1 MGLFKKKVKESFQ
14 PNYTDKL
21 PLVPF
26 KILETDIP
34 IYSDPECKQQVPEGR
49 ILILLGLGPD
59 EKVVEEEIVPTRLRY
74 QKDQYVTWSFNS
86 KKVWED
92 CWYIDPRTGE
102 ITKAWGLHVEF
113 TGAVISSETVAA
125 NRDHLQDLETR
136 TLERLKEQAE
146 RLTSTTSV
154 HVH

>member
-1 MGLFKKKVKESFQ
+1 NRPGFRHSCSIGKFVYNRCRVGYHPERLKISWAETGKGRSASRKELKMGLFKKKVKESFQ

-59 EKVVEEEIVPTRLRY
+59 EKVVEEE
-74 QKDQYVTWSFNS
+74 
-86 KKVWED
+86 
-92 CWYIDPRTGE
+92 
-102 ITKAWGLHVEF
+102 
-113 TGAVISSETVAA
+113 
-125 NRDHLQDLETR
+125 
-136 TLERLKEQAE
+136 
-146 RLTSTTSV
+146 
-154 HVH
+154 